1 MNNQLFKRIGRAR
14 PPRSLFNLSYEK
26 KLTADM
32 GQLIP
37 IMCDECVPGDIW
49 DISAAAVVRCQPLV
63 APPLHQVDLT
73 VHYFFVPYRLIWDD
87 WEDFITGGVTGSLAP
102 ALPLWIPDDQTSVD
116 PGSLWDYFGFPPI
129 LPNVGDTMGPIDF
142 PLRAYNFLHSFAVV
156 LFALL
161 AVPCLR
167 RLFLG
172 FQLLV
177 LVLRLCLHLLLR
189 LDIS

>member
-129 LPNVGDTMGPIDF
+129 LPTVADTMGPIDF
-142 PLRAYNFLHSFAVV
+142 PLRAYNFVWNEYYRDETLMNEITPLNTLQPKLH
-156 LFALL
+156 
-161 AVPCLR
+161 
-167 RLFLG
+167 
-172 FQLLV
+172 
-177 LVLRLCLHLLLR
+177 
-189 LDIS
+189 IS